1 MRRWIAVLLVV
12 AICGCSIKK
21 VETSKSLYQHAREAQ
36 EAGEDVGAVVYWKAL
51 LTQANGEIE
60 EGNYLQTNYFLRATA
75 HFELGNWDAGFE
87 DLKQVQPAALRSEEF
102 WIYPLYLVLMG
113 DYYARQHMASVADNF
128 YESVLKKSTW
138 KTSPVYLL
146 AMERR
151 INNSI
156 RRIESAAGKRTDSEK
171 FRQKEFEDLAKEAS
185 KLTVEFPFESIPH
198 FLLADL
204 LLKTGNA
211 EESLEHFLAALEM
224 GLPTHDLQRS
234 AEFEIAT
241 LLSEHEISAELKSVL
256 LQKASRWWGASDKG
270 SIFSTGENSMEWM
283 LQQELSVRPEPS
295 VEDQIKVRY
304 LAVAREGKL
313 KILAWEKLR

>member
-1 MRRWIAVLLVV
+1 MKRLIAVLLLIVV
-12 AICGCSIKK
+12 AGCSIKK
-21 VETSKSLYQHAREAQ
+21 VETSKSFYQRARQAQ
-36 EAGEDVGAVVYWKAL
+36 ESGQDLEAIVYWKAL
-51 LTQANGEIE
+51 LNQVNAEI
-60 EGNYLQTNYFLRATA
+60 GKGHYLQTNYFLRATA
-75 HFELGNWDAGFE
+75 HFELGEWDNGFE
-87 DLKQVQPAALRSEEF
+87 DLKQVQPQTLRSEEF

-113 DYYARQHMASVADNF
+113 DYYARQQMTSVAENF
-128 YESVLKKSTW
+128 YEAVLKKSTW

-156 RRIESAAGKRTDSEK
+156 RRIESAAKKRPDAAK
-171 FRQKEFEDLAKEAS
+171 FRQKEFEDLTKDAS
-185 KLTVEFPFESIPH
+185 KVAEELPFDSIPH

-224 GLPTHDLQRS
+224 GLPTHDLQKS

-241 LLSEHEISAELKSVL
+241 LLSDHDISMELKSVL
-256 LQKASRWWGASDKG
+256 LQKASRWWGKPNNE
-270 SIFSTGENSMEWM
+270 SILQTGENSMEW
-283 LQQELSVRPEPS
+283 LSQQEVSAP
-295 VEDQIKVRY
+295 VEAAAGNQIKIRY
-304 LAVAREGKL
+304 LAVARAGKL